1 MENSLFLD
9 FFGATPQFRV
19 IDFLLENRLGDFTKT
34 EIAKGAGI
42 SWASLFNHWDK
53 LEKAKIVKLTRTV
66 GRAKLYQ
73 LNESSPLVQK
83 LKAMELALVKQ
94 AAEANEMKTFAS
106 AKGRMFSSGA
116 GVPMV
121 AEK

>member
-1 MENSLFLD
+1 MENSLFLE

-42 SWASLFNHWDK
+42 SWASLFNHWET

-66 GRAKLYQ
+66 GRAKLYK
-73 LNESSPLVQK
+73 LNESSPVVQK
-83 LKAMELALVKQ
+83 LKAIEVALIKQ
-94 AAEANEMKTFAS
+94 AAEANEMKAVITPKRAHQ
-106 AKGRMFSSGA
+106 A
-116 GVPMV
+116 V
-121 AEK
+121 AAI